1 MTAEPVTDIRLT
13 KELLK
18 QQVSS
23 SVRWQQSMEYMLAN
37 GVDTFV
43 EIGPGKTLTGF
54 LRKIDR
60 SAVVYQVG
68 TCGDMEKVASA
79 LA

>member
-1 MTAEPVTDIRLT
+1 M
-13 KELLK
+13 
-18 QQVSS
+18 
-23 SVRWQQSMEYMLAN
+23 RWQQSMEYMLAN

-68 TCGDMEKVASA
+68 TCGDMEKSGFGLSLTGGARWQRKK
-79 LA
+79 LP

>member
-1 MTAEPVTDIRLT
+1 M
-13 KELLK
+13 
-18 QQVSS
+18 
-23 SVRWQQSMEYMLAN
+23 RWQQSMEYMLAN

-60 SAVVYQVG
+60 SAVG
-68 TCGDMEKVASA
+68 LSGGHLRRCGKSGFGLSLTGGARWQRKK
-79 LA
+79 LP